1 MQNYNAILDYMQ
13 YGEWYKTL
21 DFIEVLDVKDSRIRK
36 ILNEL
41 EAKRELIS
49 KGSTKGKV
57 YQKVE
62 K

>member
-1 MQNYNAILDYMQ
+1 MQ

-41 EAKRELIS
+41 EAKGELIS